1 MNTLDKKM
9 EELYQNVYK
18 CKDAY
23 FQIEEMHDAYLNKDY
38 SKCLEYINY
47 ALESI
52 DPIHKQLI
60 DAKDTINQT

>member
-1 MNTLDKKM
+1 ML
-9 EELYQNVYK
+9 
-18 CKDAY
+18 
-23 FQIEEMHDAYLNKDY
+23 DAYLSKNY

-60 DAKDTINQT
+60 DAKNGINQTLNNDQR